1 MVKLHQQRMQDMKK
15 TFQRELRSS
24 QQQQQQDFV
33 NGAADESF
41 PSDLARLSRS
51 PTPASSGAGAGAGR
65 LSPAPPP
72 SPGPALPGA
81 ASAAASA
88 AADSS
93 AMSTSSSSSASPPA
107 VLYGPSGS
115 EHPRLVTMSEVNFKY
130 LKHVIFKFFTS
141 PDTEVTLFLPI
152 KYESRQA
159 N

>member
-33 NGAADESF
+33 NGAADESS

-81 ASAAASA
+81 AAAA

-93 AMSTSSSSSASPPA
+93 AMSTSSSSSSASPPA

-141 PDTEVTLFLPI
+141 PDTEV
-152 KYESRQA
+152 A
-159 N
+159 